1 MTSAFTP
8 ISILKQSN
16 IEKNQLTNFFISP
29 ITKALKKYLIIN
41 NK

>member
-1 MTSAFTP
+1 MTSAFIT

-29 ITKALKKYLIIN
+29 ITKSLKKYLIFN

>member
-1 MTSAFTP
+1 MTSAFIT

-16 IEKNQLTNFFISP
+16 IEKNQLTNFFIST